1 MFTIQKRIQMP
12 GHSPLIFDMEFYCTE
27 LNNDGEAFDLASMKS
42 ELHKWWV
49 DESAP
54 RRTQEEA
61 CLGAW
66 ATATDQLVKMKI
78 SNRVRCVS
86 VSVDTSGQK
95 VTLRPTEETWSR
107 LDG

>member
-1 MFTIQKRIQMP
+1 MP
-12 GHSPLIFDMEFYCTE
+12 GHSPLIFDMEFYCKE
-27 LNNDGEAFDLASMKS
+27 LNDQGEAFDLASMKGA
-42 ELHKWWV
+42 LHAWWI

-66 ATATDQLVKMKI
+66 ATATDFLVKNKI
-78 SNRVRCVS
+78 HPRVQCIS

-95 VTLRPTEETWSR
+95 VTLKPTDDIWSS
-107 LDG
+107 LDD